1 MIGLTTD
8 VGVRR
13 ILASYLNLGL
23 LRRGPQT
30 VDRSG
35 KRRTKH

>member
-8 VGVRR
+8 VGIRR
-13 ILASYLNLGL
+13 ILASYLKLEL
-23 LRRGPQT
+23 LPSGPQT

-35 KRRTKH
+35 KRGAKR